1 MVCQPEPVRFAFV
14 SSIVEEQDESDIPRR
29 DRYPIELMC
38 RILAVSRS
46 GYYAWSNRQESAH
59 AQRDAELTAEIVK
72 IDRDH
77 EGRYGIDRIHAEL
90 AKQGHVTSQR
100 RVRRLARAAGL
111 RCVHPAARRKNT
123 TLQDPANNRG
133 LVDLVARDFF
143 PDAPNELWY
152 GDVTYVQTLAGWVYL
167 ATVIDGFS
175 RQVIG
180 WAVADHMREQ
190 LVLDALRTAIA
201 RRRPPQG
208 QAVMHTDR
216 GSVYTG
222 RAFRDLCLDHGILP
236 SVGKTGICFDNAAA
250 ESFNAL
256 YKKELIHLSIWSDLA
271 QVRAATFEY
280 IEAYYNR
287 TRIQRQ
293 LGYLSPAQYESIF
306 DNNLALA
313 A

>member
-1 MVCQPEPVRFAFV
+1 MRFAFI
-14 SSIVEEQDESDIPRR
+14 SSVAEEQDESDTPRR
-29 DRYPIELMC
+29 ERYPVDLMC

-46 GYYAWSNRQESAH
+46 GYYAWSNRQDSAH
-59 AQRDAELTAEIVK
+59 AQRDAELTAEILK
-72 IDRDH
+72 IDQDH

-90 AKQGHVTSQR
+90 AARGHATSQR

-111 RCVHPAARRKNT
+111 RCVHPGAKRTNT
-123 TLQDPANNRG
+123 TVQDPRNNRG
-133 LVDLVARDFF
+133 LIDLVERDFF
-143 PDAPNELWY
+143 PDAPDEIWY
-152 GDVTYVQTLAGWVYL
+152 GDITYVSTTAGWCYL

-190 LVLDALRTAIA
+190 LVLDALRMALA
-201 RRRPPQG
+201 RRRPGQG
-208 QAVMHTDR
+208 HTVMHTDR

-222 RAFRDLCLDHGILP
+222 SAFRNLCLDHGVLP
-236 SVGKTGICFDNAAA
+236 SVGKTGTCFDNAAA

-256 YKKELIHLSIWSDLA
+256 YKKELIHLAPWRGLRDVS
-271 QVRAATFEY
+271 AATFEF
-280 IEAYYNR
+280 IEVYYNR
-287 TRIQRQ
+287 KRIQRR

-306 DNNLALA
+306 DNHLSLA

>member
-1 MVCQPEPVRFAFV
+1 MRFAFI
-14 SSIVEEQDESDIPRR
+14 SSVREEQDESDTPRR

-46 GYYAWSNRQESAH
+46 GYYAWSNRQESVH
-59 AQRDAELTAEIVK
+59 ARRDAELAAEIVK
-72 IDRDH
+72 IDRAH

-90 AKQGHVTSQR
+90 AKAGHATSQR

-111 RCVHPAARRKNT
+111 RCVHPSARRKNT
-123 TLQDPANNRG
+123 TVQDPANHRG
-133 LVDLVARDFF
+133 LVDLVERDFF

-152 GDVTYVQTLAGWVYL
+152 GDVTYIPSLAGWAYL

-180 WAVADHMREQ
+180 WAVADHMREE
-190 LVLDALRTAIA
+190 LVLDALRMAIA
-201 RRRPPQG
+201 RRRPRQG
-208 QAVMHTDR
+208 QTVMHTDR

-222 RAFRDLCLDHGILP
+222 RAFRHLCLDHGILP
-236 SVGKTGICFDNAAA
+236 SVGKTGTCFDNAAA
-250 ESFNAL
+250 ESFNAI
-256 YKKELIHLSIWSDLA
+256 YKKELIHLSVWSDPRK
-271 QVRAATFEY
+271 VRAATFEY
-280 IEAYYNR
+280 VETYYNR
-287 TRIQRQ
+287 IRIQRQ

-306 DNNLALA
+306 DNSLASA

>member
-1 MVCQPEPVRFAFV
+1 VRFAFI
-14 SSIVEEQDESDIPRR
+14 SSVVEEQGESDIPRR

-59 AQRDAELTAEIVK
+59 ARRDAELTAQIVK

-77 EGRYGIDRIHAEL
+77 KGRYGIDRIHAEL
-90 AKQGHVTSQR
+90 AKQGHATSQR

-123 TLQDPANNRG
+123 TAQDPANNRG
-133 LVDLVARDFF
+133 LVDLVERDFF
-143 PDAPNELWY
+143 PDAPNEIWY
-152 GDVTYVQTLAGWVYL
+152 GDITYIQTTAGWAYL
-167 ATVIDGFS
+167 ASVIDGFS

-180 WAVADHMREQ
+180 WAVADHMREE
-190 LVLDALRTAIA
+190 LVLDALRMAIA
-201 RRRPPQG
+201 RRRLRQG
-208 QAVMHTDR
+208 QTVMHTDR

-236 SVGKTGICFDNAAA
+236 SVGTTGICFDNAAA

-256 YKKELIHLSIWSDLA
+256 YKKELIYLTVWSDPKK
-271 QVRAATFEY
+271 VRAATFEY
-280 IEAYYNR
+280 IETYYNR

-293 LGYLSPAQYESIF
+293 LGYLSPAQYESNF
-306 DNNLALA
+306 DNRLALA

>member
-1 MVCQPEPVRFAFV
+1 MRFAFI
-14 SSIVEEQDESDIPRR
+14 SSAVEEQKESGIPRR

-46 GYYAWSNRQESAH
+46 GYYAWSNRQACAH
-59 AQRDAELTAEIVK
+59 AQRDAELTAAIVA
-72 IDRDH
+72 IDRAH
-77 EGRYGIDRIHAEL
+77 EGRYGIDRIHAQL
-90 AKQGHVTSQR
+90 AKQGHATSQR

-111 RCVHPAARRKNT
+111 RCVHPAAKRT
-123 TLQDPANNRG
+123 TTTIQDPANSRG
-133 LVDLVARDFF
+133 LLDLVERDFF

-152 GDVTYVQTLAGWVYL
+152 GDVTYVWTLTGWAYL

-190 LVLDALRTAIA
+190 LVLDALRMAIA
-201 RRRPPQG
+201 RRRPRQG
-208 QAVMHTDR
+208 QTIMHTDR

-222 RAFRDLCLDHGILP
+222 RAFRDLCLDQGILP

-256 YKKELIHLSIWSDLA
+256 YKKELIHLSVWADCKA
-271 QVRAATFEY
+271 VRAASFEY
-280 IEAYYNR
+280 IETYYNR

-293 LGYLSPAQYESIF
+293 LGYLSPAQYESIL
-306 DNNLALA
+306 DNSLSLA

>member
-1 MVCQPEPVRFAFV
+1 VRFAFI
-14 SSIVEEQDESDIPRR
+14 SSAVEEQEESGMPRR

-38 RILAVSRS
+38 RIPAVSRS
-46 GYYAWSNRQESAH
+46 GYYAWSNRQACAH
-59 AQRDAELTAEIVK
+59 AQRDAELTAAIVA
-72 IDRDH
+72 IDRAH

-90 AKQGHVTSQR
+90 AKQGHATSQR

-111 RCVHPAARRKNT
+111 RCVHPAAKRTNT
-123 TLQDPANNRG
+123 TIQDPANSRG
-133 LVDLVARDFF
+133 LVDLAERDFF
-143 PDAPNELWY
+143 PDAPNELRY
-152 GDVTYVQTLAGWVYL
+152 GDVTYAWTLTGWAYL

-190 LVLDALRTAIA
+190 LVLDALRMAIA
-201 RRRPPQG
+201 RRRPRQG
-208 QAVMHTDR
+208 QTIMHTDR

-222 RAFRDLCLDHGILP
+222 RAFRDLCLDQGILP

-256 YKKELIHLSIWSDLA
+256 YKKELIHLSAWADCKA
-271 QVRAATFEY
+271 VRAASFEY
-280 IEAYYNR
+280 IETYYNR

-293 LGYLSPAQYESIF
+293 LGYLSPAQYEAIL
-306 DNNLALA
+306 DNNLSLA

>member
-1 MVCQPEPVRFAFV
+1 MRFAFI
-14 SSIVEEQDESDIPRR
+14 SSAVEEQDESGIPRR
-29 DRYPIELMC
+29 ERYPVDLMC

-46 GYYAWSNRQESAH
+46 GYYAWSNRQESKHAH
-59 AQRDAELTAEIVK
+59 RDAELTAKIVA
-72 IDRDH
+72 IDAEH
-77 EGRYGIDRIHAEL
+77 GHRYGVDRIHAQL
-90 AKQGHVTSQR
+90 AKNGQATSQR

-123 TLQDPANNRG
+123 TVQDPANNRG
-133 LVDLVARDFF
+133 LVDLVERDFF
-143 PDAPNELWY
+143 PDTPNEIWY
-152 GDVTYVQTLAGWVYL
+152 GDITYVWTLAGWVYL

-180 WAVADHMREQ
+180 WAVADHMRED
-190 LVLDALRTAIA
+190 LVLRALRTAVTA
-201 RRRPPQG
+201 RRPKQG
-208 QAVMHTDR
+208 QTVMHTDR

-222 RAFRDLCLDHGILP
+222 SAFRNLCLDHGILP

-256 YKKELIHLSIWSDLA
+256 YKKELIHLAAWRDLRH
-271 QVRAATFEY
+271 VTSATFEY

-287 TRIQRQ
+287 KRIQRQ
-293 LGYLSPAQYESIF
+293 LGYLSPVQYESMF
-306 DNNLALA
+306 DNRLALA

>member
-1 MVCQPEPVRFAFV
+1 VRFAFI
-14 SSIVEEQDESDIPRR
+14 SSVVEDQDESGIPRR

-59 AQRDAELTAEIVK
+59 AQRDAELAAQIVN

-90 AKQGHVTSQR
+90 AKQGHATSQR
-100 RVRRLARAAGL
+100 RVRRWARAAGL

-133 LVDLVARDFF
+133 FVDLVERDFF
-143 PDAPNELWY
+143 PETPNELWY
-152 GDVTYVQTLAGWVYL
+152 GDVTYIQTLAGWAYL

-180 WAVADHMREQ
+180 WAVADHMREE
-190 LVLDALRTAIA
+190 LVLDALRMAIV
-201 RRRPPQG
+201 RRRPLRG

-222 RAFRDLCLDHGILP
+222 RAFRDLCLDKASCP
-236 SVGKTGICFDNAAA
+236 RSARA
-250 ESFNAL
+250 ESA
-256 YKKELIHLSIWSDLA
+256 S
-271 QVRAATFEY
+271 T
-280 IEAYYNR
+280 
-287 TRIQRQ
+287 TRPR
-293 LGYLSPAQYESIF
+293 SRSTHCTRR
-306 DNNLALA
+306 N
-313 A
+313 

>member
-1 MVCQPEPVRFAFV
+1 MRFAFI
-14 SSIVEEQDESDIPRR
+14 SSAVEEQKESGIPRR
-29 DRYPIELMC
+29 YRYPIELMC

-46 GYYAWSNRQESAH
+46 GYYAWSNRQACAH
-59 AQRDAELTAEIVK
+59 AQRDAELTAAIVA
-72 IDRDH
+72 IDRAH

-90 AKQGHVTSQR
+90 AKQGHATSQR

-111 RCVHPAARRKNT
+111 RCVHPAAKRT
-123 TLQDPANNRG
+123 TTTTQDPANSRG
-133 LVDLVARDFF
+133 LVDLVERDFF
-143 PDAPNELWY
+143 PDTPNEIWY
-152 GDVTYVQTLAGWVYL
+152 GDVTYIWTMTGWCYL

-180 WAVADHMREQ
+180 WAVAEHMREQ
-190 LVLDALRTAIA
+190 LVLDALRMAIA
-201 RRRPPQG
+201 RRRPHRG
-208 QAVMHTDR
+208 QTVMHTDR

-222 RAFRDLCLDHGILP
+222 RAFRDLCLDQGILP

-256 YKKELIHLSIWSDLA
+256 YKKELIHLSVWVDCKA
-271 QVRAATFEY
+271 VRAASFEY
-280 IEAYYNR
+280 IETYYNR

-306 DNNLALA
+306 DNKLSLA